1 MFVNSKLPKI
11 LKSSGARLSATVLS
25 MSVIFLA
32 SALTAPANSQES
44 SPQTES
50 VADAAREARERK
62 ANSAKHPKVITN
74 ADLGVHH
81 PVSNASALH
90 LPSSSTNAAEAPVP
104 SAAASC
110 DNPETQQRLKS
121 ELEAA
126 EQEMAYL
133 RGELSYEPPVISD
146 RDLDLKY
153 FRPGYAGLNVG
164 SPPLL
169 NSEPPAPRRVAQ
181 VELAERIASL
191 QKALRIVCEPPEA
204 ARIQIEI
211 DDLEQQLNLLQR
223 QFALDQDAYY
233 SKTGFAQDAAGK
245 AQLDAEQRQIQA
257 LQAQIEHRK
266 QELAELKIP
275 QS

>member
-1 MFVNSKLPKI
+1 
-11 LKSSGARLSATVLS
+11 
-25 MSVIFLA
+25 
-32 SALTAPANSQES
+32 
-44 SPQTES
+44 
-50 VADAAREARERK
+50 
-62 ANSAKHPKVITN
+62 
-74 ADLGVHH
+74 
-81 PVSNASALH
+81 
-90 LPSSSTNAAEAPVP
+90 
-104 SAAASC
+104 
-110 DNPETQQRLKS
+110 
-121 ELEAA
+121 
-126 EQEMAYL
+126 
-133 RGELSYEPPVISD
+133 
-146 RDLDLKY
+146 
-153 FRPGYAGLNVG
+153 
-164 SPPLL
+164 LL